1 MRKIYVFK
9 LVVLLV
15 WFSFLGAGCASERI
29 GGNDVEAEKKSE
41 IPNKKIIQDE
51 TLVKKEFQKNTDQ
64 GSHSSK
70 DGIQKDS
77 IDGSDLSKRDIP
89 VDVSKTQEN
98 GVLNE
103 ILHVNASLEETIGK
117 NKSVSKSLPMEDSE
131 NSLPAMTKG
140 NVDGKQNPPFF
151 KLEKN
156 EHDRSEKVEFL
167 SENSDQMKNDE
178 RPLNLPL
185 SKDSNYEVGTI
196 PSNMGGLREGLKPD
210 KKYQDSNT
218 ISKIPENP
226 LSDNEENQNIDS
238 SDSLLKKGVEAYE
251 LIEKDN
257 GQKNSLD
264 DSEDLKI
271 TLGLKEIFE
280 EKSEPSSKESPS
292 NVRFKSSFKGGGNET
307 SLNANIGFRNL
318 NTKKIDD
325 KSGPSRKI
333 VLGQKVAEES
343 RESTRGLKTVNFT
356 NSSYDKA
363 LSNVKAGDTLKVG
376 FRDKTNINFNNTPN
390 EFPQQV
396 GHHDPIKKLTD
407 EKTLERTRVPLL
419 KNRNSK
425 DYGSVLNYLATRNQS
440 GIPEGGNDEEV
451 RHYNNLR
458 KWRPAND
465 ESNHS
470 EILQESSSKQ
480 FNRALEWIRQKGRIA
495 KD

>member
-15 WFSFLGAGCASERI
+15 WFSFLGAGCASERV

-41 IPNKKIIQDE
+41 IPNEKIIQDK
-51 TLVKKEFQKNTDQ
+51 TLVKKEFQENTDQ
-64 GSHSSK
+64 GSPSSK

-77 IDGSDLSKRDIP
+77 IDGSDLSQRDIP
-89 VDVSKTQEN
+89 VDVSKTHEN

-103 ILHVNASLEETIGK
+103 ILQVNESLEETIGK
-117 NKSVSKSLPMEDSE
+117 NKSASKSFQMEDGE
-131 NSLPAMTKG
+131 NSLPSMAEE
-140 NVDGKQNPPFF
+140 NVDAKQKSPFF
-151 KLEKN
+151 NLEKS
-156 EHDRSEKVEFL
+156 EHERSEKVEFL
-167 SENSDQMKNDE
+167 SENSDQMKNEE
-178 RPLNLPL
+178 RPLNMPL

-218 ISKIPENP
+218 ISKTPENSI
-226 LSDNEENQNIDS
+226 SDNEENQNIDS
-238 SDSLLKKGVEAYE
+238 SDSLLKKGVEVYE

-264 DSEDLKI
+264 NSENFKI

-280 EKSEPSSKESPS
+280 GKSEPLSKESPS
-292 NVRFKSSFKGGGNET
+292 NVRFKSSFKGGGNEV
-307 SLNANIGFRNL
+307 SKNANIGFRDL
-318 NTKKIDD
+318 NTNKIDD
-325 KSGPSRKI
+325 KSGIFRKV
-333 VLGQKVAEES
+333 VLGQKVAGES
-343 RESTRGLKTVNFT
+343 SESTRDLKTVNLT

-376 FRDKTNINFNNTPN
+376 FRDKTNINFNDTPN

-396 GHHDPIKKLTD
+396 EYHDPINKLTD
-407 EKTLERTRVPLL
+407 EKTLERTRVQLL

-440 GIPEGGNDEEV
+440 GNSEGWNAEEV
-451 RHYNNLR
+451 RNYNNLR
-458 KWRPAND
+458 KWRPVND

-470 EILQESSSKQ
+470 EILQESGSKQ

>member
-1 MRKIYVFK
+1 VRKIYVFK

-15 WFSFLGAGCASERI
+15 WFSFIGAGCASERI
-29 GGNDVEAEKKSE
+29 GGKDVEAEKKSE
-41 IPNKKIIQDE
+41 IPNEKIIQDE

-64 GSHSSK
+64 GSPSSK

-77 IDGSDLSKRDIP
+77 IDGSDLSQRDIP

-103 ILHVNASLEETIGK
+103 ILQVNESLEETIGK
-117 NKSVSKSLPMEDSE
+117 NKSVSKSLPMEDDE
-131 NSLPAMTKG
+131 NSFPSMTEE
-140 NVDGKQNPPFF
+140 NVDGKQNSPFL

-167 SENSDQMKNDE
+167 SENSDQMKNEE
-178 RPLNLPL
+178 RPFDIPL
-185 SKDSNYEVGTI
+185 SKDSNYEVGSV
-196 PSNMGGLREGLKPD
+196 PSNMGDLREDLNPD

-218 ISKIPENP
+218 ISKTSQNS

-238 SDSLLKKGVEAYE
+238 SDSLLKKGVEPYV

-264 DSEDLKI
+264 NSENLKI
-271 TLGLKEIFE
+271 TPGLKEIFE
-280 EKSEPSSKESPS
+280 EKSESLSKENPS
-292 NVRFKSSFKGGGNET
+292 NIRLKSSFKGEGNEA
-307 SLNANIGFRNL
+307 SINSNIGFRDL
-318 NTKKIDD
+318 NSNEIDD
-325 KSGPSRKI
+325 KSGISRKV
-333 VLGQKVAEES
+333 VLGQKFAGES
-343 RESTRGLKTVNFT
+343 HESTRGLKTVNLT

-396 GHHDPIKKLTD
+396 GYHGTINKLTD
-407 EKTLERTRVPLL
+407 EKTLERTRVPLS

-425 DYGSVLNYLATRNQS
+425 DYGRVLNYLATRNQS
-440 GIPEGGNDEEV
+440 GNSEGGNDEEV

-480 FNRALEWIRQKGRIA
+480 FNRALEWIRQKGRVA